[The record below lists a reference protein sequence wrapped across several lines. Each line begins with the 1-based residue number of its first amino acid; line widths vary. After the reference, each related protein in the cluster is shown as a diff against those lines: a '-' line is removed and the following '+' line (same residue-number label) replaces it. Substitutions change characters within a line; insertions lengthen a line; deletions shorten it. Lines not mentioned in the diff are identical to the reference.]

1 MSKYTSGGVGQYVGE
16 SSLGRACSATCRAPM
31 HVCARVRTCM
41 HMHVYGDLL
50 GDDARLLEQIVRD
63 SGVVELSGGAPEVEL
78 DELPCQVRR

>member
-1 MSKYTSGGVGQYVGE
+1 
-16 SSLGRACSATCRAPM
+16 
-31 HVCARVRTCM
+31 M